1 MRENLAGNSSNRP
14 EDSFMRK
21 NNRGPFWSQ
30 TISFLRLLLV
40 CGSLAEGAASL
51 AQAAEAPPIA
61 APETASK
68 DWSERVGRFL
78 RRDYMLGDW
87 GGYRSALSER
97 GVDFEFFYAGA
108 VPSNLSG
115 GLKRGAVSE
124 GLLLM
129 TLDLESEK
137 LVGYEGGHL
146 HAGSMWIHNG
156 PAFSRNY
163 IGDLNVVSLLDFS
176 DSFRLWELWYEQ
188 KVLDSTL
195 SLKAGQMA
203 IDRDFLL
210 PELYGTLG
218 TISFLN
224 QTFFYPTL
232 AFDVYDIAGFPPR
245 HHALASTPYGAP
257 GALIRWDPIPQFY
270 AQAAVYDGNPDRS
283 CPGTR
288 VNLNDKEG
296 ALAYFELGYRLHPG
310 EAPAGLPG
318 VYKIGGYY
326 HTDRFIDVSEGATD
340 LINQAIG
347 FPAAPLEEHSGN
359 YGFYALA
366 EQTLFRERMRQDPA
380 RQGLVGFLR
389 TAAAPRDRNLTELE
403 LAGGVVYTGL
413 LPTRDYD
420 TVGIAASYLR
430 VSDDIRDAVKNAN
443 SLYGIGLAV
452 PDSETVLE
460 FSYKAQLTAWWT
472 LQPSLQWVLHPG
484 GRADGREIPDALAF
498 LVFTTWRL

>member
-1 MRENLAGNSSNRP
+1 MHKSKPRPSSP
-14 EDSFMRK
+14 
-21 NNRGPFWSQ
+21 Q
-30 TISFLRLLLV
+30 TIWTLKLLLLI
-40 CGSLAEGAASL
+40 GSLAGWAASL
-51 AQAAEAPPIA
+51 AHAAEAPPTA
-61 APETASK
+61 APGTAPE

-108 VPSNLSG
+108 VPVNLSG

-163 IGDLNVVSLLDFS
+163 IGDLNVVSLLDFP

-188 KVLDSTL
+188 KVFDSTL
-195 SLKAGQMA
+195 SFKAGQMA
-203 IDRDFLL
+203 IDRDFIL

-232 AFDVYDIAGFPPR
+232 AFNVYDIAGFPPR

-257 GALIRWDPIPQFY
+257 GALIRWDPVPQFY
-270 AQAAVYDGNPDRS
+270 AQAAVYDGNPDQS
-283 CPGTR
+283 YSGTR

-326 HTDRFIDVSEGATD
+326 HTDSFIDISEGATD

-347 FPAAPLEEHSGN
+347 FPAAPLEEHPGN
-359 YGFYALA
+359 YGVYALA
-366 EQTLFRERMRQDPA
+366 EQTLFRESIRHDPA

-389 TAAAPRDRNLTELE
+389 AAAAPQDRNLTELE
-403 LAGGVVYTGL
+403 LAGGLVYTGPF
-413 LPTRDYD
+413 PTRDYD

-430 VSDDIRDAVKNAN
+430 MSDDIRDAVKNAN

-472 LQPSLQWVLHPG
+472 LQPSLQWVIHPG
-484 GRADGREIPDALAF
+484 GRGNGQDIPDAVAF
-498 LVFTTWRL
+498 LVFTTFRL